1 MKQDLKQIDINK
13 YRVNPV
19 KVTKKRKTNNN
30 LTGEDI
36 ELLNENKKKKSNVSI
51 CDTHEDGA

>member
-1 MKQDLKQIDINK
+1 MNQDINK
-13 YRVNPV
+13 EKYRVKPV
-19 KVTKKRKTNNN
+19 KVRKKRRTNNY

-36 ELLNENKKKKSNVSI
+36 DLLNENKKKVNNVSI